1 MAQAIYNENKKGYFT
16 EAQIEK
22 IADDAFE
29 ILERVG
35 VKILD
40 EPLSQKLKSK
50 GFKFQGKS
58 VLIPKEESRKFL
70 SKLQHRTLEKAKS
83 EEKESFPVE
92 FSFSLNGYSDNI
104 ENHLNGEISLFD
116 TPKLI
121 EATKFCNSIIK
132 DYGYQATMPGIA
144 HDIHPDLIPLMSCKI
159 GAQYIE
165 GGWGPDVYS
174 IKIIPY
180 MLEMCEVMNTRIDQ
194 VFIFMVNPLTLAG
207 ESFRIALELKDSVDF
222 VKVRT
227 LPTLG
232 VSTPLDIP
240 AALSLSMA
248 EVFGGA
254 FVFEELSGVTTDIL
268 VSLFPFDFHDLNV
281 MYGSVEKQVLVFM
294 TQELNVKL
302 GFTTEAA
309 AKKKVDL
316 TNLAKKSDFQSIMD
330 NAQTITAG
338 VISGGRSFKSSGCLS
353 CGEIFS
359 PIQMV
364 ADLEMMERA
373 KILINGMNM
382 TSGDED
388 ICDKIRCEEN
398 KNFFES
404 EQTLYH
410 HREYIWYPKFY
421 DRSPLGTWKAKGMPD
436 VRSRIIDYIEKAR
449 QNKNTYRL
457 DDFRFTAL
465 EKIYEKAK
473 RITLE

>member
-1 MAQAIYNENKKGYFT
+1 
-16 EAQIEK
+16 
-22 IADDAFE
+22 
-29 ILERVG
+29 VG
-35 VKILD
+35 IKILD
-40 EPLSQKLKSK
+40 NALREKLKRK
-50 GFKFQGKS
+50 GFKFNDKS
-58 VLIPKEESRKFL
+58 VLIPKVQSIKFL
-70 SKLQHRTLEKAKS
+70 ETLQKRTLEKTKNEQ
-83 EEKESFPVE
+83 EESYPVE

-104 ENHLNGEISLFD
+104 ENHLTGEVTRYD
-116 TPKLI
+116 TQKLI
-121 EATKFCNSIIK
+121 EATKFCNTIIK
-132 DYGYQATMPGIA
+132 DYGYQGTMPGIA

-159 GAQYIE
+159 GAQYID

-174 IKIIPY
+174 INIIPY
-180 MLEMCEVMNTRIDQ
+180 MLEMCDVMDTRIDQ

-207 ESFRIALELKDSVDF
+207 ESFKVAAELADTVDF

-254 FVFEELSGVTTDIL
+254 FVYEELCGVPTDIL
-268 VSLFPFDFHDLNV
+268 VSLFPFDFRNLNV
-281 MYGSVEKQVLVFM
+281 MYGSVEKQLLVFM
-294 TQELNVKL
+294 TRELNVKL
-302 GFTTEAA
+302 GFVTEST

-338 VISGGRSFKSSGCLS
+338 AMAGGRSFKSSGCLS

-364 ADLEMMERA
+364 ADLEMIERA
-373 KILINGMNM
+373 KILLNGLNM
-382 TSGDED
+382 TSGDKD

-404 EQTLYH
+404 EQTLFH
-410 HREYIWYPKFY
+410 HGEYIWYPKFY
-421 DRSPLGTWKAKGMPD
+421 DRSSLGAWKAKGMPD
-436 VRSRIIDYIEKAR
+436 TRKRIIDYIEKAR
-449 QNKNTYRL
+449 QNKDTYRL
-457 DDFRFTAL
+457 DDLKFNEL
-465 EKIYEKAK
+465 EKIYNKAEKNIK
-473 RITLE
+473 

>member
-1 MAQAIYNENKKGYFT
+1 MTQALYNENKKNYFT
-16 EAQIEK
+16 DSQIEK

-29 ILERVG
+29 ILECVG
-35 VKILD
+35 IKIMD
-40 EPLSQKLKSK
+40 DKLSEKLRRK
-50 GFKFQGKS
+50 GFKFKNKS
-58 VLIPKEESRKFL
+58 VLIPKAQSKTFL
-70 SKLQHRTLEKAKS
+70 EKLRHRTLEKAIK
-83 EEKESFPVE
+83 EKPERSPAE
-92 FSFSLNGYSDNI
+92 FTFSLNGYSDNI
-104 ENHLNGEISLFD
+104 ENHLTGEVSLYD

-121 EATKFCNSIIK
+121 EATKFCNTIIK

-174 IKIIPY
+174 INIIPY
-180 MLEMCEVMNTRIDQ
+180 MLEMCDVMDTRIDQ
-194 VFIFMVNPLTLAG
+194 VFIFMVNPLILAG
-207 ESFRIALELKDSVDF
+207 ESFKVALELAGTVDF

-254 FVFEELSGVTTDIL
+254 LIFEELSGVTTDIL
-268 VSLFPFDFHDLNV
+268 VSLFPFDFRDLNV
-281 MYGSVEKQVLVFM
+281 MYGSVEKQLLVFM
-294 TQELNVKL
+294 TRELNVKL
-302 GFTTEAA
+302 GFATESS

-316 TNLAKKSDFQSIMD
+316 TNLAKKSGLQSMMD

-338 VISGGRSFKSSGCLS
+338 AMAGGRSFKSSGCLS

-382 TSGDED
+382 TSSDED
-388 ICDKIRCEEN
+388 ICEKIRCEEN

-404 EQTLYH
+404 EQTLFH
-410 HREYIWYPKFY
+410 HGEYIWYPKFY
-421 DRSPLGTWKAKGMPD
+421 DRSSMGAWKAKGMPD
-436 VRSRIIDYIEKAR
+436 TRERIIDYIEKAR
-449 QNKNTYRL
+449 QNKDTYRL
-457 DDFRFTAL
+457 DGLRFNEL
-465 EKIYEKAK
+465 EKIFEKAQK
-473 RITLE
+473 SINR